1 MNSSCGFHF
10 GNSCFNLMPGMP
22 IFSASSLQLWPDNT
36 GFELKHPGRSCVGD
50 GNDLCGGESQIAVV

>member
-1 MNSSCGFHF
+1 
-10 GNSCFNLMPGMP
+10 MP